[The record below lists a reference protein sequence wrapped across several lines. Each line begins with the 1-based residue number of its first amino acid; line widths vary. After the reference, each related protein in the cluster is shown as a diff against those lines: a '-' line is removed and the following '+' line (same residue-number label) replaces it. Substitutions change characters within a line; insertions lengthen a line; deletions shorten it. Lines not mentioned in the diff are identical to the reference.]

1 MTIVIALLL
10 FGIIIL
16 IHEFGHFLFAKLN
29 GISVTEFSLG
39 MGPRLWSFQKGE
51 TRYSLKLLP
60 LGGSCAMV
68 GEDTAEE
75 EIPGS
80 FNAASVWGRIS
91 VVAAGP
97 IFNFILAFVLAVII
111 VGFVGYDP
119 AEVLEGDKNSAAAEA
134 GLQNGDIITEYDG
147 YHVDLAKDLY
157 VYMYLNDLKEGD
169 TVTLKVR
176 RDGRTETI
184 SYTPD
189 VSVRYLLGFNRSD
202 ASSMTV
208 ESLIDGMPLQEAGLQ
223 PGDTITAINGVEIA
237 DGEAYD
243 AYLAEHPLSSES
255 VEITYDRDGLD
266 YTATITPKEYRTP
279 QLGFSYNLGY
289 TKTSGLRIL
298 KYGALEIKYM
308 IRTTLLSLKEL
319 VTGQLGFQNLSGP
332 VGVVDAIG
340 TTYEESKSEG
350 TLMLWMNMLNMAVLL
365 SANLGVMKEDEVNII
380 VHGHDPSLSEMICEY
395 ADDPEMIAYAKEMG
409 AKGINVAG
417 VCCTSNEVAM
427 RRGVPMAGNFLQQ
440 ENVVLTGAC
449 EAIVVDVQCIF
460 PALGPLS
467 KCFHTKFITTSPIA
481 QMPDAEFIRFNAET
495 AGENAKA
502 IVKMAIDNF
511 KNRKPELVHIPQLKQ
526 KATVGYSVEA
536 IVKVLDGVTNSQVD
550 ETGTTKPLLECI
562 TSGVIRGAV
571 AMVGCNN
578 PKIRPDYA
586 HIELMKKCIANDIV
600 VIASGCSA
608 QAAAKAGLMDK
619 SAKDLCGAGLKRVCE
634 LADIPPVLHMGSCV
648 DISRMMIL
656 AAELAKDA
664 GLQINQLPVVGCAP
678 EWMSE
683 KAVSIGNYVVGTG
696 IDTFLGVDPYVSGS
710 SEMGELLTEGTR
722 KWTGAAYTVETDIE
736 KLVDLMI
743 ERIEEKRTALGI

>member
-1 MTIVIALLL
+1 MKILIA
-10 FGIIIL
+10 IIIFSAIIL
-16 IHEFGHFLFAKLN
+16 FHEFGHFLFAKLN

-80 FNAASVWGRIS
+80 FNATSVWGRIS

-119 AEVLEGDKNSAAAEA
+119 AEVLEVDKNSAAAEA

-243 AYLAEHPLSSES
+243 AYLAEHPLSSEP

-289 TKTSGLRIL
+289 TKTSGLQIL

-350 TLMLWMNMLNMAVLL
+350 IMMLWMNMLNMAVLL
-365 SANLGVMKEDEVNII
+365 SANLGVMNLLPLPALDGGRLVFLII
-380 VHGHDPSLSEMICEY
+380 
-395 ADDPEMIAYAKEMG
+395 
-409 AKGINVAG
+409 
-417 VCCTSNEVAM
+417 
-427 RRGVPMAGNFLQQ
+427 
-440 ENVVLTGAC
+440 
-449 EAIVVDVQCIF
+449 EAIR
-460 PALGPLS
+460 
-467 KCFHTKFITTSPIA
+467 KKPI
-481 QMPDAEFIRFNAET
+481 
-495 AGENAKA
+495 
-502 IVKMAIDNF
+502 
-511 KNRKPELVHIPQLKQ
+511 NRE
-526 KATVGYSVEA
+526 
-536 IVKVLDGVTNSQVD
+536 
-550 ETGTTKPLLECI
+550 
-562 TSGVIRGAV
+562 
-571 AMVGCNN
+571 
-578 PKIRPDYA
+578 
-586 HIELMKKCIANDIV
+586 IEGRIHF
-600 VIASGCSA
+600 
-608 QAAAKAGLMDK
+608 AGLMALMVLMVVVMYNDI
-619 SAKDLCGAGLKRVCE
+619 LK
-634 LADIPPVLHMGSCV
+634 I
-648 DISRMMIL
+648 
-656 AAELAKDA
+656 
-664 GLQINQLPVVGCAP
+664 
-678 EWMSE
+678 
-683 KAVSIGNYVVGTG
+683 
-696 IDTFLGVDPYVSGS
+696 F
-710 SEMGELLTEGTR
+710 
-722 KWTGAAYTVETDIE
+722 
-736 KLVDLMI
+736 
-743 ERIEEKRTALGI
+743 